1 MGRESIHTNDPAVA
15 EIAVKESEYF
25 TKKIGA
31 PLIEGQAPRRQLPI
45 YHRHRHDGLEAR
57 PQASHAS
64 L

>member
-15 EIAVKESEYF
+15 EIAFKESEYF
-25 TKKIGA
+25 KKTGA
-31 PLIEGQAPRRQLPI
+31 PLIEGQAPRRKLPI
-45 YHRHRHDGLEAR
+45 YQRHRHDGLEAL